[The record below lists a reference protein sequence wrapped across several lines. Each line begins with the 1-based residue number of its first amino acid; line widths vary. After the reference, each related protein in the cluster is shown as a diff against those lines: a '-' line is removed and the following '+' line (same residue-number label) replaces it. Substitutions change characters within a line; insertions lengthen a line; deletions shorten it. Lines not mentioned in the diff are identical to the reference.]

1 MRRASLVAVVIATLL
16 ILTIGAARTSTPPDI
31 EPHLDRA
38 ALNTSMQRVDGAID
52 YLLDRLEGKSQHGFI
67 VR

>member
-1 MRRASLVAVVIATLL
+1 MKRVALVAGVVATLL

-52 YLLDRLEGKSQHGFI
+52 YLLDRLEGKTQHGFST
-67 VR
+67 R